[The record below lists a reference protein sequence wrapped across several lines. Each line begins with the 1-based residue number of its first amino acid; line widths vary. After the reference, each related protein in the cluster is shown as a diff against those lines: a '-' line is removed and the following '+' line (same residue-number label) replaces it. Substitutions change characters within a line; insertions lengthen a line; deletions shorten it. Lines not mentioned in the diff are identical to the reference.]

1 MSSEKAGKRIDKI
14 LMVMDLKSVGFGIF
28 MDKKIKKIVG
38 ITTKIS

>member
-1 MSSEKAGKRIDKI
+1 
-14 LMVMDLKSVGFGIF
+14 MVMDLKDVGFGIF